1 MFMKFHT
8 QLDKNYFRSV
18 VFASVYCIMGIYQV
32 PGSPWDQIGVIVV
45 ERMFNYSLI
54 TVDVLWI
61 SVMIM
66 GKRHY
71 EYMYI
76 KV

>member
-1 MFMKFHT
+1 MKFHT

-54 TVDVLWI
+54 TVDVDICNHNGETTLRI
-61 SVMIM
+61 YV
-66 GKRHY
+66 Y
-71 EYMYI
+71 
-76 KV
+76 